1 MSHDLSVLGDW
12 FRANQLSLNPSKSVV
27 IYFNS
32 KKTLPDVMLDG
43 IVIPRV
49 NTHKFLGTWI
59 DDDLA
64 WNTQVQFVVSKLRS
78 NCQLLSLAKNMLPV
92 EVIRTVYFSHIHSHL
107 NYNLSVWGSMLSKSQ
122 VLDISQLQKK
132 CIRHM
137 IKKSSIPVDAI
148 FRKLKLLKFSDMI
161 KIELCKFGARIS
173 NNLLPKPIQ
182 ELMKKRSGWKT
193 HGYDTRNKCIP
204 NTQKHTTT
212 HFNISFM
219 RCGIAEY
226 SNLTFDLKSIMN
238 ISTLTTKLKKYYDY
252 IILGILPA
260 VILY

>member
-12 FRANQLSLNPSKSVV
+12 FRANQLLLNPSKSVV
-27 IYFNS
+27 MYFNS

-107 NYNLSVWGSMLSKSQ
+107 NYNLSVWQSMLSKSRFGHLS
-122 VLDISQLQKK
+122 VTAKVYTTHDKK
-132 CIRHM
+132 EQHTCR
-137 IKKSSIPVDAI
+137 
-148 FRKLKLLKFSDMI
+148 
-161 KIELCKFGARIS
+161 CY
-173 NNLLPKPIQ
+173 IQ
-182 ELMKKRSGWKT
+182 EIEVIEIL
-193 HGYDTRNKCIP
+193 GYDKN
-204 NTQKHTTT
+204 
-212 HFNISFM
+212 
-219 RCGIAEY
+219 
-226 SNLTFDLKSIMN
+226 
-238 ISTLTTKLKKYYDY
+238 
-252 IILGILPA
+252 
-260 VILY
+260 